1 MGDGVKKRKHTGL
14 WIMLTLF
21 VVLGALAYW
30 QRENI
35 HAVMQ
40 GIQSSPEELEQQ
52 LADNQQRVH
61 EAVDSN
67 ADITV
72 RDLTEEERAALRN
85 GSQSREEI
93 IKKLVEPYSETP
105 KPQESTPEELA
116 TKEKYQK
123 DLSSLVAEVY
133 VMQAEYNAALE
144 GMVEQAKQEYST
156 KSESEKS
163 KTALIKWASGYVSRA
178 TTLEKECDAEMDAI
192 AVKMLT
198 LIKENGGNTS
208 LVDEVVYTYANEKSL
223 KKSWYLSE
231 MQKRGL
237 LA

>member
-116 TKEKYQK
+116 AKEKYQK
-123 DLSSLVAEVY
+123 ELSSLIAEVY
-133 VMQAEYNAALE
+133 VMRAEYNAALE
-144 GMVEQAKQEYST
+144 GMVDQAKQEYSA

-163 KTALIKWASGYVSRA
+163 KTELVMWASGYVSRA
-178 TTLEKECDAEMDAI
+178 TALEKECDAKMDTI
-192 AVKMLT
+192 VSGLLT
-198 LIKENGGNTS
+198 LIQENDGDSGI
-208 LVDEVVYTYANEKSL
+208 VDEVVNSYITEKSL
-223 KKSWYLSE
+223 KKSWYLSQLKE
-231 MQKRGL
+231 RGL
-237 LA
+237 LE